1 MNTTRGRVIIIGG
14 GVIGTASAYYLE
26 RGGWRVTVLEKG
38 EIGRGTSFG
47 NCGLVCPSHVLPLA
61 EPGVIGKTFKALFAK
76 NSPFAIKPRLDLALW
91 SWLLQF
97 ARRCNERDMLEA
109 ASGIHALL
117 ESSME
122 EYRRLIG
129 QEPLDCEW
137 QQNGLLFPYRSKE
150 ALDAYDAT
158 NHLLGESFGVPARKL
173 SGRETVAIEPALKT
187 GLAGSWYYD
196 DDAHLRP
203 DKLLASL
210 RSLLQARGVQFL
222 GNCEMTSFHVRG
234 NRAVAVSTLQGDLE
248 ADEFVVAAGALT
260 PFLSH
265 HLGCRIPIQPG
276 KGYSITMRR
285 PKICPAI
292 PLIFPETRVV
302 ATPFES
308 GYRLGSTMEFA
319 GYDATLNPARL
330 QLLKD
335 GARPFLQEPYCEPI
349 QEEWFG
355 WRPMTHDSLPIIDR
369 SPSLDNVL
377 IAAGH
382 NMLGLSMATGTG
394 KLVAEMLGGAK
405 PHLDVAPYRVARFAG
420 LA

>member
-1 MNTTRGRVIIIGG
+1 MNTSRGSVLIIGG
-14 GVIGTASAYYLE
+14 GVIGTVSAYYLE
-26 RGGWRVTVLEKG
+26 RSGWTVTVIEKG
-38 EIGRGTSFG
+38 EIGQGTSFG

-76 NSPFAIKPRLDLALW
+76 NSPFSIKPRLDLALW

-97 ARRCNERDMLEA
+97 AKRCNEHDMLEA
-109 ASGIHALL
+109 ANGIHALL

-122 EYRRLIG
+122 EYRRLI
-129 QEPLDCEW
+129 EIESLDCEW
-137 QQNGLLFPYRSKE
+137 QLRGLLFPYQSHE
-150 ALDAYDAT
+150 TLNAFDAT
-158 NHLLGESFGVPARKL
+158 NHLLSESFGVPARKL
-173 SGRETVAIEPALKT
+173 SGAETVALEPALKT
-187 GLAGSWYYD
+187 GLAGSWYYQ

-210 RSLLQARGVQFL
+210 RSLLQARGVKFL
-222 GNCEMTSFHVRG
+222 ANREMTSFRVRG
-234 NRAVAVSTLQGDLE
+234 NQALAVSTTQGEIE
-248 ADEFVVAAGALT
+248 ANEFVVAAGALT

-276 KGYSITMRR
+276 KGYSITMPR

-292 PLIFPETRVV
+292 PLIFPETRVA

-319 GYDATLNPARL
+319 GYDSSINPARL

-355 WRPMTHDSLPIIDR
+355 WRPMTQDSLPIIDR

-394 KLVAEMLGGAK
+394 KLVAEMLGGGK
-405 PHLDVAPYRVARFAG
+405 PHISVAPYRVVRFAG
-420 LA
+420 